1 MDRAEYIHITNK
13 PRTTVITKIR
23 IILSS
28 FMPGTIYKNKKLTPV
43 VDTVFINLVLASECS
58 FHVYQ

>member
-1 MDRAEYIHITNK
+1 
-13 PRTTVITKIR
+13 
-23 IILSS
+23 
-28 FMPGTIYKNKKLTPV
+28 MPGTIYKNKKLTPV